1 MKDFEFYNSTR
12 IIFGKG
18 KTTLLGELTYPYGRR
33 VLLVYG
39 QASAK
44 RKGLL
49 EIVKMSLDNAGIEYV
64 ECGGVKSNPVVSF
77 VRSAIDLVRKMKL
90 EAIVAV
96 GGGSVI
102 DTAKAIAAGVHYQS
116 DVWDFFAGTARVL
129 KAMPIT
135 VVLTLA
141 ASASEMND
149 GGVITNEETQQKFGF
164 GGEALLPKVSI
175 LDPMNTFSVPVD
187 YTMYGAVDAIVHA
200 LEGYFNSSDPDTPF
214 QDRFVES
221 LVLTIK
227 EAAETLLTNPVD
239 YNARANLMWCA
250 TLALNGLTTAGV
262 GVEGYPM
269 HMIEH
274 SLSALYDIPHG
285 AGLAIVTPAW
295 MRYHS
300 TRSPER
306 FALFADKIFCIRKDS
321 VEEQAKIGI
330 DSFEQWLRT
339 IGTPTRLRD
348 VGIPTTDITKIAEN
362 AVMLAQRWNLKNYT
376 KEVISQILSLA

>member
-221 LVLTIK
+221 
-227 EAAETLLTNPVD
+227 
-239 YNARANLMWCA
+239 
-250 TLALNGLTTAGV
+250 
-262 GVEGYPM
+262 
-269 HMIEH
+269 
-274 SLSALYDIPHG
+274 
-285 AGLAIVTPAW
+285 
-295 MRYHS
+295 
-300 TRSPER
+300 
-306 FALFADKIFCIRKDS
+306 
-321 VEEQAKIGI
+321 
-330 DSFEQWLRT
+330 
-339 IGTPTRLRD
+339 
-348 VGIPTTDITKIAEN
+348 
-362 AVMLAQRWNLKNYT
+362 
-376 KEVISQILSLA
+376 